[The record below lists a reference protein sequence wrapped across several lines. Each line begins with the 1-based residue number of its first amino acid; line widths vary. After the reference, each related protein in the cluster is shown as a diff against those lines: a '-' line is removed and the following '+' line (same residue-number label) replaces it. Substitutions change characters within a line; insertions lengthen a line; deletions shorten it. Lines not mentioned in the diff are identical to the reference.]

1 MLLAGC
7 SDGDPPATID
17 SYTTDSAGTTLT
29 FVVLARP
36 GATVQAEVVTQE
48 SSGVV
53 VKVRTREPDGDNI
66 DFAKAYH
73 VAVRLNAPLGHRTVR
88 ADDGTTVPTATPT

>member
-7 SDGDPPATID
+7 SDGAASATID

-29 FVVLARP
+29 FDVVASP

-53 VKVRTREPDGDNI
+53 VKVRTKEPDGTNI
-66 DFAKAYH
+66 DLGKHYH
-73 VAVRLNAPLGHRTVR
+73 VAVQLDAPLGRRTVR
-88 ADDGTTVPTATPT
+88 TDDGTTVPNAKPT